1 MQLSAFIEGIG
12 LLGPGLKDWKQGAAV
27 LAGAQPY
34 ASQPSELP
42 PPAGLP
48 PAERR
53 RTGPSVKLAL
63 ALGQQAV
70 AASGV
75 DSATLP
81 TVFSAS
87 SGDGYNYHAICEA
100 LASDD
105 RLISPTRFHNSV
117 HNAAAGY
124 WGIASGA
131 MASSNVLCARDGSF
145 GAGLLDSLCQ
155 VVVDGEACLLI
166 AYDTDYPEPLRSHR
180 PIPDAFGL
188 ALVLLPQPTARSL
201 ARLDVTLAEA
211 PASQMALPEL
221 EQLRQSVPAA
231 RALPLLQALA
241 LGGTREVVIDYLDDL
256 RLRVVVTPVAEA

>member
-12 LLGPGLKDWKQGAAV
+12 LLGPGLKDWQQGAAV

-70 AASGV
+70 AASGM
-75 DSATLP
+75 DSAALP

-87 SGDGYNYHAICEA
+87 SSDGYNYHAICEA

-105 RLISPTRFHNSV
+105 
-117 HNAAAGY
+117 
-124 WGIASGA
+124 
-131 MASSNVLCARDGSF
+131 
-145 GAGLLDSLCQ
+145 
-155 VVVDGEACLLI
+155 
-166 AYDTDYPEPLRSHR
+166 
-180 PIPDAFGL
+180 
-188 ALVLLPQPTARSL
+188 
-201 ARLDVTLAEA
+201 
-211 PASQMALPEL
+211 
-221 EQLRQSVPAA
+221 
-231 RALPLLQALA
+231 
-241 LGGTREVVIDYLDDL
+241 
-256 RLRVVVTPVAEA
+256 